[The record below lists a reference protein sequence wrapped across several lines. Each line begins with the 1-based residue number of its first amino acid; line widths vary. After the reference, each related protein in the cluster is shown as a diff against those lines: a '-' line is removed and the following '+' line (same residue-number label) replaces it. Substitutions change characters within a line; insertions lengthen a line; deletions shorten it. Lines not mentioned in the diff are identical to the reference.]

1 MIHINKVRELTG
13 VTVRTLR
20 YYDKIGLLKPASKTQ
35 GGHRLYTIKEIKK
48 LQQIQ
53 FFKKIG
59 FSLNEIENMLTNKDW
74 NWVEGLKEQ
83 LSFVIKEQERLK
95 KIELSLKEI
104 IHGVAIEG
112 EDSWNAIKKIMQLS
126 VKDKEIQQSYRESI
140 FNEKEK
146 KLLEKLP
153 KMTSENSNSLEWIG
167 LIGQLKHFMK
177 DGPEST
183 RVQNIIRRMDE
194 KRLEDFE
201 GEDEFLDKLWEI
213 RKSPQQAEKLSFYPI
228 DEDVL
233 KFMDDAYTVYLN
245 KKNVN
250 QTKEEN
256 E

>member
-1 MIHINKVRELTG
+1 MIHINKVREITG

-20 YYDKIGLLKPASKTQ
+20 YYDKIGLLQPASKTQ
-35 GGHRLYTIKEIKK
+35 GGHRLYTINEIKK

-59 FSLNEIENMLTNKDW
+59 FSLNEIDNMLTNSDW
-74 NWVEGLKEQ
+74 DWSEGLKGQ
-83 LSFVIKEQERLK
+83 LSFVLKEQRRLK

-104 IHGVAIEG
+104 IHGIAIEG
-112 EDSWNAIKKIMQLS
+112 EDNWNAIKKIMQLS

-140 FNEKEK
+140 FDEKEK

-167 LIGQLKHFMK
+167 LIGQLKRFMK
-177 DGPEST
+177 DGPESH
-183 RVQNIIRRMDE
+183 RVQNIIRRMEE

-213 RKSPQQAEKLSFYPI
+213 RKSPQQSEKLSFYPI
-228 DEDVL
+228 DEDLL
-233 KFMDDAYTVYLN
+233 KFMDDAYAIYLDRLG
-245 KKNVN
+245 
-250 QTKEEN
+250 KEEIK
-256 E
+256 